1 MKKVWRWILSIIL
14 LFVIGVGALAG
25 WAYYGMQPVAH
36 SDQAVQIEIKA
47 GTGSSTIADQL
58 QQKGLIKSSLLFK
71 GFLKVKSQGN
81 NFQAGVYEFKPGIS
95 YQDIITKLNA
105 GDVVKTEMV
114 RFTIPEGY
122 TVSQIAEKLAGE
134 GIVDQKKFVEI
145 AKTGKGLTGNL
156 LQRIP
161 NSSNLMY
168 TLEGYLFPETY
179 EMKKGSTEQEIIE
192 RMLGETQKRLDSISD
207 LDAKLKQQN
216 LTFNEMMTL
225 ASLIEREVVVD
236 AERNKVAGVIYN
248 RLAKGD
254 MKLEIDATVQ
264 YLLGK
269 PKERLYN
276 SDLRRQDSP
285 YNTYLYAGLP
295 PGPIAAP
302 SMKSIEAALA
312 PESSDY
318 LFYVTKKD
326 GSGEHLFAKTY
337 KEHLNNIKKSK
348 AMAK

>member
-1 MKKVWRWILSIIL
+1 MKKLWRWTLSIIL
-14 LFVIGVGALAG
+14 LFVIAVGALAG
-25 WAYYGMQPVAH
+25 WAYYGMQPVAS
-36 SDQAVQIEIKA
+36 SDQAVQIEIKS
-47 GTGSSTIADQL
+47 GTGSATIADQL
-58 QQKGLIKSSLLFK
+58 QQEGLIKSSFLFK
-71 GFLKVKSQGN
+71 GYLKVKSQGSH
-81 NFQAGVYEFKPGIS
+81 FQAGVYQFNPGVT
-95 YQDIITKLNA
+95 YQEIITKLNA
-105 GDVVKTEMV
+105 GDVVEKEMV

-122 TVSQIAEKLAGE
+122 TVAQIGVKLAQE
-134 GIVDQKKFVEI
+134 GIVDQKNFKELV
-145 AKTGKGLTGNL
+145 KTGKGISGKLV
-156 LQRIP
+156 QSIP

-179 EMKKGSTEQEIIE
+179 EMKRGSTDQEIIE
-192 RMLGETQKRLDSISD
+192 RMLAETQKRLDSISD

-216 LTFNEMMTL
+216 LSLNEMMTL

-236 AERNKVAGVIYN
+236 AERSKVAGVIYN
-248 RLAKGD
+248 RLAKD

-264 YLLGK
+264 YLLEK

-337 KEHLNNIKKSK
+337 QEHLNNIKKSK

>member
-1 MKKVWRWILSIIL
+1 MKKLWRWILSIIL
-14 LFVIGVGALAG
+14 LFLIAIGALAA
-25 WAYYGMQPVAH
+25 WAYYGMQPVAS
-36 SDQAVQIEIKA
+36 SDQAVQIEIQS
-47 GTGSSTIADQL
+47 GTGSATIADKL
-58 QQKGLIKSSLLFK
+58 QQEGLIKSSLLFK
-71 GFLKVKSQGN
+71 GYLKVKSQGSR
-81 NFQAGVYEFKPGIS
+81 FQAGVYQFEPGVT
-95 YQDIITKLNA
+95 YQEIIAKLNA
-105 GDVVKTEMV
+105 GEVVEKEMV
-114 RFTIPEGY
+114 RFTIPEGF
-122 TVSQIAEKLAGE
+122 TVAQIGVKLAQE
-134 GIVDQKKFVEI
+134 GIVDQRKFKELV
-145 AKTGKGLTGNL
+145 KTGKGFTGNL
-156 LQRIP
+156 VQHIP

-179 EMKKGSTEQEIIE
+179 EMKKGSTDQEIIE
-192 RMLGETQKRLDSISD
+192 RMLAETQKRLDTISD

-216 LTFNEMMTL
+216 LTLNEMMTL

-236 AERNKVAGVIYN
+236 AERSKVAGVIYN
-248 RLAKGD
+248 RLAKD

-264 YLLGK
+264 YLLEK

-276 SDLRRQDSP
+276 SDLRRTDSP

>member
-1 MKKVWRWILSIIL
+1 MKKLWRWTLSIIL
-14 LFVIGVGALAG
+14 LFVIAGGALAG
-25 WAYYGMQPVAH
+25 WAYYGMQPVAS
-36 SDQAVQIEIKA
+36 SDQAVQIEIKS
-47 GTGSSTIADQL
+47 GTGSATIADQL
-58 QQKGLIKSSLLFK
+58 QQEGLIKSSFLFK
-71 GFLKVKSQGN
+71 GYLKVKSQGSH
-81 NFQAGVYEFKPGIS
+81 FQAGVYQFKPGDT
-95 YQDIITKLNA
+95 YQEIIAKLNA
-105 GDVVKTEMV
+105 GDVVEKEMV

-122 TVSQIAEKLAGE
+122 TVAQIGVKLAQE
-134 GIVDQKKFVEI
+134 GIVDQKNFKELV
-145 AKTGKGLTGNL
+145 KTGKGITGKL
-156 LQRIP
+156 VQTIP

-179 EMKKGSTEQEIIE
+179 EMKKGSTDQEIIE
-192 RMLGETQKRLDSISD
+192 RMLAETQKRLDSIFD

-216 LTFNEMMTL
+216 LTLNEMMTL

-248 RLAKGD
+248 RLAKD

-264 YLLGK
+264 YLLEK